1 MCPDRRRESFLE
13 MFSKPPLPRRGAEPR
28 QQDVASG
35 AAQLATCSPCR
46 SPKIRF
52 NVNWKLPIGGALE
65 RGLSSAL
72 WISCL
77 AVLSYSFIS
86 CHAHTLRHRTAPIVR
101 RLQDVPLPYAH
112 IEHLPNDDL
121 RKPSCVH
128 PEPSIRHE
136 PALLPAECLHSRH
149 ARHSLHHV
157 VLDLVQDS
165 HRFAR

>member
-1 MCPDRRRESFLE
+1 MYPGRRRGPFLE

-35 AAQLATCSPCR
+35 AAQLASCSPCR

-65 RGLSSAL
+65 RGLPSAL

-77 AVLSYSFIS
+77 AVLSYSFIP
-86 CHAHTLRHRTAPIVR
+86 CHAHDLRHRAAPSVR
-101 RLQDVPLPYAH
+101 RIRHKPIPHAH
-112 IEHLPNDDL
+112 IRQLPNDDL
-121 RKPSCVH
+121 SKPRCLHS
-128 PEPSIRHE
+128 EPSVRHE

-149 ARHSLHHV
+149 ARHSLHDIV
-157 VLDLVQDS
+157 FDLVQDS
-165 HRFAR
+165 HRYAR